1 MYPLGEC
8 LVGFELVAPTLL
20 LLVMQISHQRQ
31 IIEPLKLSSFISHC
45 FIRGLFALAIALV
58 CLHSRFHIAKSVRT
72 CDCIGLFTIAIS
84 YCEICSH
91 LRLRLRLF
99 TIATSYCNTCSQMRL
114 FVYVYNCDLDLL
126 KCYRMQIIFELYCRQ
141 IFHSLGKD
149 QYNCIKQLIFTQ
161 RTHS

>member
-31 IIEPLKLSSFISHC
+31 IIEPLKLSSFYQS
-45 FIRGLFALAIALV
+45 LF
-58 CLHSRFHIAKSVRT
+58 HQRTVRT